1 LPVAVERGNRLG
13 DIRKNVSSVAID
25 RFYSESP
32 LWPPDSFMRYR
43 NEGMSEATS
52 QSFFEQ
58 YSMAN
63 LLVIACDTAD
73 LAIRPVSD
81 QIDVDQGP
89 NQAAVPSSCDG
100 MSASD

>member
-1 LPVAVERGNRLG
+1 
-13 DIRKNVSSVAID
+13 
-25 RFYSESP
+25 
-32 LWPPDSFMRYR
+32 
-43 NEGMSEATS
+43 
-52 QSFFEQ
+52 
-58 YSMAN
+58 MAN